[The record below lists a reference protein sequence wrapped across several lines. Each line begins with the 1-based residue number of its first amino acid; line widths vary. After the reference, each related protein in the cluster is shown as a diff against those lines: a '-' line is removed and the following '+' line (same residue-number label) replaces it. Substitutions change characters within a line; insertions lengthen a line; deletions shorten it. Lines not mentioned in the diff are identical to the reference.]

1 LTIWGW
7 GYIIERSSVN
17 GARAKGMLAAI
28 VTKTV
33 EWISGAGRYA
43 RLVSERIGARAVQ
56 GISHA
61 GCFARFVWETIVA
74 CGWSVVRSRT
84 YPLIWAQMH
93 IIGVRS
99 VPVIMITGAFVGMTL
114 AIQAY
119 DQLAGMGLEEHL
131 GVLINVSVVKEL
143 GPVLAAVMLAGR
155 IGGALTAELGTM
167 NVTEQ
172 IDAVRS
178 MGTNPVRYLVA
189 PRVLA
194 CLLLTPLLIIFADLL
209 GVYGGAFVSIFD
221 LGINARAYWS
231 FSASGVELWDVTVG
245 VIKGFFFGGA
255 IAAIS
260 CYKGFT
266 CKEGAQG
273 VGQACTEAF
282 VASFISILALD
293 FALAVIFK
301 AIYNTLWTMRSLV

>member
-1 LTIWGW
+1 M
-7 GYIIERSSVN
+7 IEVL
-17 GARAKGMLAAI
+17 GVKAI
-28 VTKTV
+28 EDVGKL
-33 EWISGAGRYA
+33 G
-43 RLVSERIGARAVQ
+43 Q
-56 GISHA
+56 
-61 GCFARFVWETIVA
+61 FARFVWRAMVISAHSCTA
-74 CGWSVVRSRT
+74 GRT
-84 YPLIWAQMH
+84 YPLIWAQML

-131 GVLINVSVVKEL
+131 GVLINISVVKEL

-172 IDAVRS
+172 IEAVKS
-178 MGTNPVRYLVA
+178 MGTDPVRYLVA
-189 PRVLA
+189 PRFLA
-194 CLLLTPLLIIFADLL
+194 CLLLTPALIIYADLL
-209 GVYGGAFVSIFD
+209 GILGGYFVSVIQ
-221 LGINARAYWS
+221 LGINSRAYWS
-231 FSASGVELWDVTVG
+231 FSAQGVELWDVTIG
-245 VIKGFFFGGA
+245 VIKGFFFGAA

-266 CKEGAQG
+266 CRQGAEG
-273 VGQACTEAF
+273 VGRACTEAF

-301 AIYNTLWTMRSLV
+301 AIYNTFWPIKSLV

>member
-1 LTIWGW
+1 LERKIMIGTLGAKA
-7 GYIIERSSVN
+7 IEDIN
-17 GARAKGMLAAI
+17 DM
-28 VTKTV
+28 
-33 EWISGAGRYA
+33 GRF
-43 RLVSERIGARAVQ
+43 G
-56 GISHA
+56 
-61 GCFARFVWETIVA
+61 RFVWRAILASGSSIARTT
-74 CGWSVVRSRT
+74 T
-84 YPLIWAQMH
+84 YPLIWTQMN

-99 VPVIMITGAFVGMTL
+99 VPVVMITGAFVGMIL
-114 AIQAY
+114 AVMAY

-143 GPVLAAVMLAGR
+143 GPVLTAVMLAGR
-155 IGGALTAELGTM
+155 VGGALTAELGTM

-178 MGTNPVRYLVA
+178 MGTDPVRYLAV
-189 PRVLA
+189 PRLLA
-194 CLLLTPLLIIFADLL
+194 CLLLTPVLIIYADLL
-209 GVYGGAFVSIFD
+209 GVLGGYFIGVIQF
-221 LGINARAYWS
+221 GINSHGYWN
-231 FSASGVELWDVTVG
+231 FSAYGVELWDVVVG
-245 VIKGFFFGGA
+245 VVKGFFFGAA

-293 FALAVIFK
+293 FTLAVIFK
-301 AIYNTLWTMRSLV
+301 AIYNTFWPLKSLVG

>member
-1 LTIWGW
+1 MLGML
-7 GYIIERSSVN
+7 
-17 GARAKGMLAAI
+17 GARVIEDVGN
-28 VTKTV
+28 
-33 EWISGAGRYA
+33 AGR
-43 RLVSERIGARAVQ
+43 
-56 GISHA
+56 
-61 GCFARFVWETIVA
+61 FARFFWRTVIV
-74 CGWSVVRSRT
+74 SVGSCVRTGT
-84 YPLIWAQMH
+84 YPLIWAQMN

-131 GVLINVSVVKEL
+131 GVLINISVVKEL

-178 MGTNPVRYLVA
+178 MGTDPVRYLVA
-189 PRVLA
+189 PRMLA
-194 CLLLTPLLIIFADLL
+194 CLLLTPALIIYADLL
-209 GVYGGAFVSIFD
+209 GILGGYFVSVIQ
-221 LGINARAYWS
+221 LGINSRAYWS
-231 FSASGVELWDVTVG
+231 FSASGVELWDVAVG
-245 VIKGFFFGGA
+245 VVKGFFFGAA
-255 IAAIS
+255 IASIS

-266 CKEGAQG
+266 CKEGAHG

-301 AIYNTLWTMRSLV
+301 AIYHTFWPLKSLV